1 MFGIHSLLWAL
12 LFGGIAMAVGHK
24 VVTPVQK
31 RAIEDWASRNGY
43 RLLESNKRFLRE
55 GPFTFKR
62 SKTWQPNAVV
72 YYVKVFARDGAQR
85 EGHIR
90 HAWLRLHFPSGIF
103 FTTDYEAEVRWDER
117 YDRH

>member
-1 MFGIHSLLWAL
+1 MFEIHSLLWAL

-62 SKTWQPNAVV
+62 SQTWQPTAVV
-72 YYVKVFARDGAQR
+72 YYVKVLTHEGAKR

-90 HAWLRLHFPSGIF
+90 RAWLRLHFPSGIF
-103 FTTDYEAEVRWDER
+103 FTTDYEAEVRWD
-117 YDRH
+117 DRHQG